1 MTSQDQEYT
10 LRKNERA
17 LKYELLIDATVAGH
31 ASYKRVGDTLVLPHT
46 VVEPEFR
53 GRGLSKPLIQY
64 ALDDA
69 RAQGLKVEPLCSA
82 VRDFID
88 HNPEYRDLTV

>member
-31 ASYKRVGDTLVLPHT
+31 ASYKRVGDALVLPHT

-88 HNPEYRDLTV
+88 HNAEYRDLTA